1 LEELIK
7 SARRKTVGAK
17 QTLKALE
24 KGEAL
29 HVFIA
34 TDAEEKVTRPVLAIC
49 ENSGINP
56 HYVETMHQL
65 GKLCGIKVKA
75 AVAAIT
81 EE

>member
-1 LEELIK
+1 LEELIR
-7 SARRKTVGAK
+7 SARRKVVGAK

-29 HVFIA
+29 HVYVA

-49 ENSGINP
+49 ENNGINP
-56 HYVETMHQL
+56 HYVETMQQL

>member
-7 SARRKTVGAK
+7 SARCKVVGAK

-29 HVFIA
+29 HVFVA
-34 TDAEEKVTRPVLAIC
+34 ADAEEKVTRPVLAIC
-49 ENSGINP
+49 ETCGINP
-56 HYVETMHQL
+56 HYVETMQQL

>member
-1 LEELIK
+1 MEELIK

-49 ENSGINP
+49 ENSGISP
-56 HYVETMHQL
+56 HYVETMQQL

>member
-1 LEELIK
+1 LEELIR
-7 SARRKTVGAK
+7 SARRKVVGAK

-29 HVFIA
+29 YVYVA
-34 TDAEEKVTRPVLAIC
+34 TDAEEKVIRPVLAIC

-56 HYVETMHQL
+56 HYVETMQQL